1 MTTKND
7 SVFVHKNH
15 NSKEIQNLIEELCNT
30 FDNLKDYELLFK
42 VHCILQQNI
51 SIEHFETYAL
61 FDSKKDYTRN
71 LIFENDKLSLILLC
85 WNPKR
90 GR

>member
-7 SVFVHKNH
+7 SILVHKKYN
-15 NSKEIQNLIEELCNT
+15 NKEIQNLIKELCHSFAT
-30 FDNLKDYELLFK
+30 LKDYELYFK
-42 VHCILQQNI
+42 VHSILQKQINL
-51 SIEHFETYAL
+51 EHFEPYAM

-71 LIFENDKLSLILLC
+71 LIFESNEFSLILLC
-85 WNPKR
+85 WNPNR